1 MRQELHNDISRMI
14 LMCNYSQSKTLSEN
28 LLSESQQV
36 LQNKLNS
43 LIEQDGYLDVFNP
56 ILKSVKDGVK
66 ALDKKLPP
74 IALYTNPAVQAA
86 YVKTQ
91 WQKDPHK
98 VLAALSI
105 GLTILGAIPSPAS
118 PILLALGTMADIGD
132 AYLYYKEGDNY
143 LATIMLALA
152 VIPGGEFLKIFK
164 NTIPLG
170 PFKNLIKRAKQGFE
184 NLTKYEQSQLK
195 KYLDIFVKK
204 TDEVGKIFTYTSAN
218 KLIKRLPNLLSKVPV
233 ASSLYVGLFIL
244 KSVKFL
250 STLVFKI
257 GATVVAADAVYYY
270 FAGNTIER
278 ATNIKKVK
286 QVWDLIQKYYNG
298 DGKKAEVDLNKQ
310 VMKEL
315 QNPKL
320 QEEFS
325 KQFSKESNMQELIDK
340 LKDNSVDTSSN

>member
-1 MRQELHNDISRMI
+1 MNQELHNDISRMI

-36 LQNKLNS
+36 LQNKLN
-43 LIEQDGYLDVFNP
+43 LLTEQSGYLDAFNP
-56 ILKSVKDGVK
+56 ILKSFKDGVK
-66 ALDKKLPP
+66 ALDKKLAP
-74 IALYTNPAVQAA
+74 ITIYTDPLVQIA
-86 YVKTQ
+86 YVKSQ

-98 VLAALSI
+98 VLTALSI
-105 GLTILGAIPSPAS
+105 GLTILGAIPTPAS
-118 PILLALGTMADIGD
+118 PILLALGTAADVAD
-132 AYLYYKEGDNY
+132 AYVYYKEGDNY
-143 LATIMLALA
+143 MATIMLALS

-170 PFKNLIKRAKQGFE
+170 PFKTLIKKAKEGFE

-195 KYLDIFVKK
+195 KYIDIFVKK
-204 TDEVGKIFTYTSAN
+204 TDEVGKVFTYTSAN
-218 KLIKRLPNLLSKVPV
+218 KLIRRLPNLLSKIPV

-250 STLVFKI
+250 STLTLKI

-270 FAGNTIER
+270 FAGNTLER

-298 DGKKAEVDLNKQ
+298 DDERAEVDLNKQ

-325 KQFSKESNMQELIDK
+325 KQFSEESNMQELIDK
-340 LKDNSVDTSSN
+340 LKDNGVDTTSN